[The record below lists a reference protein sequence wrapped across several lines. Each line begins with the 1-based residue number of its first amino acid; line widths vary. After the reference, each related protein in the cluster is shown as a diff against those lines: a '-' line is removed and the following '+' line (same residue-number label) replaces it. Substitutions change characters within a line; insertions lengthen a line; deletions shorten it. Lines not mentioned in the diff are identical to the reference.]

1 MFHCS
6 YKTTSSTK
14 PQSQCYTFG
23 QTLKFKDIFR
33 FSRECTNSPY
43 KRWQYS
49 RKKKKK
55 QRTFSKAILAFHKNT
70 FGWLSTYAIYNWHK
84 FTQPAN
90 YHIALHVPSK
100 ECSKWHFRATT
111 FQIYFM
117 SSMPKDPWKEPPN
130 CQQSTPS
137 SQPSTPSLI
146 ENPVTLHI
154 FGIVMKQNNRIA
166 ARLKAL
172 N

>member
-33 FSRECTNSPY
+33 FSRECKNSPY

-55 QRTFSKAILAFHKNT
+55 QRTFSKAILVFHKNT
-70 FGWLSTYAIYNWHK
+70 FGWLSTYICNLQLAQVYLASQLPYCFAHTFK
-84 FTQPAN
+84 RMLKMAFQSN
-90 YHIALHVPSK
+90 YLSNIFYEQHAQGPL
-100 ECSKWHFRATT
+100 EGA
-111 FQIYFM
+111 
-117 SSMPKDPWKEPPN
+117 PKLSTVYS
-130 CQQSTPS
+130 QQLAFY
-137 SQPSTPSLI
+137 SL
-146 ENPVTLHI
+146 TY
-154 FGIVMKQNNRIA
+154 
-166 ARLKAL
+166 
-172 N
+172 